1 MKPLVYQTA
10 FGLAD
15 GAVSVMY
22 GVALKECPDL
32 KIYDLTHEIEPYN
45 VTRSINI
52 NSIDL
57 VFY

>member
-1 MKPLVYQTA
+1 MKPLVYQTT

-32 KIYDLTHEIEPYN
+32 KM
-45 VTRSINI
+45 RSC
-52 NSIDL
+52 DMMRL
-57 VFY
+57 VDGKMLLI